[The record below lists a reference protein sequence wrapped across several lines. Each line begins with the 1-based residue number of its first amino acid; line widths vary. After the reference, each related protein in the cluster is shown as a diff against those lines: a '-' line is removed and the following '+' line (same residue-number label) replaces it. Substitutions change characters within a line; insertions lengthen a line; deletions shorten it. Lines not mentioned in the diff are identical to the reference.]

1 MAYPIDKYLCTK
13 NKEQKIRKW
22 INRKKNS
29 LTSPTHTFSRV
40 RNRSSKTWILLER
53 FRLGSNTKIGFLEGK
68 SLKSIKNLEI
78 SHKLN
83 FSNQK
88 ITEWIERI

>member
-1 MAYPIDKYLCTK
+1 MAYLIDKYLCTK
-13 NKEQKIRKW
+13 NEEQKIRKW
-22 INRKKNS
+22 INRKKEFFGISN
-29 LTSPTHTFSRV
+29 RV

-53 FRLGSNTKIGFLEGK
+53 FRLRSNTKIGFLEGK
-68 SLKSIKNLEI
+68 WLKSIKNIEI

-83 FSNQK
+83 FTNQK